1 MIQRYHYFRVL
12 QLSPVLI
19 KKLLIRN
26 ETNQLICIQF
36 TDKCKLQNCIYIE
49 TNKKSQIRD
58 KRPKETKI
66 SKKGSKI

>member
-19 KKLLIRN
+19 KFLIRN
-26 ETNQLICIQF
+26 ETNLLICIQF

-49 TNKKSQIRD
+49 TNEKSQIRD

-66 SKKGSKI
+66 SKKGSKT